1 MLQPCF
7 SQSETL
13 PWSVIS
19 MEFLLSLLR
28 RHFLGKV
35 GEASAK
41 VSCFL
46 RITILKLHHAFL
58 SMLRG
63 GGGVGTAIME
73 EALRTSACRLC
84 CCVKVTVQNRTINSG
99 NFLTHLCSLSFSFN
113 FSSIPLITASELWRW
128 QSISRSLC
136 LAFFSVNVK
145 ECTVS
150 KCMVVS
156 SMQSVK
162 LLKHLL
168 WICLHLSKL
177 LEGARNFSQLQG
189 TRSLATFIE
198 KQKKNKPKEIPRCLI
213 PHHLLVSTWQL
224 EFLVTALP

>member
-13 PWSVIS
+13 PRSVIN
-19 MEFLLSLLR
+19 MEFLQTLLR
-28 RHFLGKV
+28 HHFV
-35 GEASAK
+35 GEPVVGSPN

-46 RITILKLHHAFL
+46 RITILKLRYAFL

-63 GGGVGTAIME
+63 VGGGGGLGMAIME
-73 EALRTSACRLC
+73 EVLRTSAGRLC
-84 CCVKVTVQNRTINSG
+84 CCVKVTVHKRIINSW

-113 FSSIPLITASELWRW
+113 FSSIPLMTASELWRW

-136 LAFFSVNVK
+136 LAFFSVNEK
-145 ECTVS
+145 ECIIS
-150 KCMVVS
+150 KCMANS
-156 SMQSVK
+156 IMQNVK

-189 TRSLATFIE
+189 TL
-198 KQKKNKPKEIPRCLI
+198 
-213 PHHLLVSTWQL
+213 
-224 EFLVTALP
+224 